1 MYEIL
6 YQRVFSE
13 LDRRENSF
21 KQNLTPDTNNV
32 STTFYQNG
40 FGEDDGAFKDDGED
54 NTGWT
59 EVKSRSSKGWLPSRG
74 GGGHT
79 QTLPILVCAAQR
91 GRDFEAPNLERGIH
105 FRGVF

>member
-74 GGGHT
+74 GV
-79 QTLPILVCAAQR
+79 LPYITYTGMCR
-91 GRDFEAPNLERGIH
+91 PKGSWFWSS
-105 FRGVF
+105 

>member
-59 EVKSRSSKGWLPSRG
+59 EVKSRSSKGWLPSWG
-74 GGGHT
+74 GGGT
-79 QTLPILVCAAQR
+79 PIHYLYWYV
-91 GRDFEAPNLERGIH
+91 PPK
-105 FRGVF
+105 GVVILKLLI

>member
-32 STTFYQNG
+32 SATFYQNG

-74 GGGHT
+74 GGGGT
-79 QTLPILVCAAQR
+79 PIHYLYWYV
-91 GRDFEAPNLERGIH
+91 PPK
-105 FRGVF
+105 GVVILKVLI

>member
-74 GGGHT
+74 GGGV
-79 QTLPILVCAAQR
+79 LPYITYMYLYVPPKGVVILKV
-91 GRDFEAPNLERGIH
+91 LI
-105 FRGVF
+105 